1 MKRYMLYDPQTRSAR
16 EGDGELLETFGD
28 GGKILWIDL
37 YGEPEQQERQLLE
50 ETFGIHAMAVQDAQ
64 RDRHPPKYEAF
75 DDHYFLLL
83 KGLSAEATD
92 IDFDTIQIALF
103 VGENYIITRHAEKSL
118 SMDALWRATLDHPEI
133 LQKGVKSL
141 APRLGRLVVNRYL
154 ALLFQIESSLD
165 QLEQDMLHSDPTD
178 QQLKTLAIY
187 KTRLRKVSRTFTYH
201 EQIFAELRLD
211 PRVTDDG
218 ELLHEFTDTYEQLE
232 RVESL
237 ARLYYD
243 LASDLIQS
251 SISLASHRLNGIMK
265 VLTIITAIFVP
276 LGFVAGLYGMNFDYM
291 PELQFHGAYFLVL
304 GAMAGI
310 VVMLLGLFR
319 YKRWM

>member
-1 MKRYMLYDPQTRSAR
+1 MLYDPRTRSAR
-16 EGDGELLETFGD
+16 EGDDALLETFGD
-28 GGKILWIDL
+28 GGTILWIDL
-37 YGEPEQQERQLLE
+37 YGEEEQQEQQLLE

-64 RDRHPPKYEAF
+64 RERHPPKYEAF
-75 DDHYFLLL
+75 DDYYFLLL
-83 KGLSAEATD
+83 KGLSVEATD

-118 SMDALWRATLDHPEI
+118 SIDTLWRSTLDHPEI

-165 QLEQDMLHSDPTD
+165 QLEQEMLHTDPTD
-178 QQLKTLAIY
+178 QQLKTLSIY
-187 KTRLRKVSRTFTYH
+187 KTRLRKMSRTFTYH
-201 EQIFAELRLD
+201 EQMFAELRVD

-218 ELLHEFTDTYEQLE
+218 ELQHEFTDTYEQLE

-291 PELQFHGAYFLVL
+291 PELQFRGAYFLVL

-319 YKRWM
+319 YKRWL